1 MDSNILQTFVRHM
14 LAAALPVPSDRTTI
28 RLVTTAPPVR
38 PRSFLYF
45 WPSQKLTPRKRQ
57 PMNTRVMLSLFL
69 LRIYE
74 ICVEKEGGRTDPFF
88 GGLSPCAK
96 SLSESFLL

>member
-1 MDSNILQTFVRHM
+1 
-14 LAAALPVPSDRTTI
+14 
-28 RLVTTAPPVR
+28 
-38 PRSFLYF
+38 
-45 WPSQKLTPRKRQ
+45 
-57 PMNTRVMLSLFL
+57 MNTRVMLSLFL